1 MNIKLVRKLIR
12 EYLLVEGVY
21 DQNILKAVFMA
32 GGPGS
37 GKSYTARLIFLADP
51 DLANASATW
60 SGLKL
65 VNSDPAFER
74 NLEKAGV
81 SPSDLANLSDEE
93 FEKMTVGPDS
103 PRGRAKK
110 TRDSAKG
117 HYVDGRLG
125 VVIDGTGD
133 DYSKI
138 SAKKQEMENLG
149 YDTMMIFVNTSLEVA
164 QERNAA
170 RKRKLKPELVEDIWR
185 DVQENMGAFQSLFG
199 GSNFVIIDNTEYGP
213 VSGAAQKAISAF
225 LQTPIEN
232 ATGKKWIEQELKA
245 KGPGAK
251 LPKATRTA
259 GGGSKAMRRMAS
271 LAHPRQQ
278 DPETEED

>member
-1 MNIKLVRKLIR
+1 MNTYPELRNLIK
-12 EYLLVEGVY
+12 EYLLHEGIY

-37 GKSYTARLIFLADP
+37 GKSHTAKLIFGGDTESPLS
-51 DLANASATW
+51 SAT
-60 SGLKL
+60 SMGLKL
-65 VNSDPAFER
+65 VNSDPAFEA
-74 NLEKAGV
+74 NLEKAGI
-81 SPSDLANLSDEE
+81 SPSDLATMSDEE
-93 FEKMTVGPDS
+93 FAKVTMGPDS

-110 TRDSAKG
+110 TRDAAEG

-133 DYSKI
+133 DFSKI
-138 SAKKQEMENLG
+138 TRKRGEMESSG

-170 RKRKLKPELVEDIWR
+170 RKRKLKPELVEEIWR
-185 DVQENMGAFQSLFG
+185 DVQENMGSFQGLFG
-199 GSNFVIIDNTEYGP
+199 GNSFVIIDNTKYGP
-213 VSGAAQKAISAF
+213 VSGAVQKAISTF
-225 LQTPIEN
+225 LSKPIEN
-232 ATGKKWIEQELKA
+232 PIGKKWIKQELEA

-251 LPKATRTA
+251 KPKSSRA
-259 GGGSKAMRRMAS
+259 GGGGNKAKRRMAQ

-278 DPETEED
+278 SEDATG